1 MGRNMSQ
8 SRQVVLTA
16 TVSTGAILICSLAGR
31 IKQLSNG
38 QSITI
43 KMPEDNCYNLIIVC
57 QGAQNSTASLAA
69 RAVHG
74 NYQTVLCNI
83 NNTPS
88 STAFPALD
96 ARIPNGA
103 FAEMAASKISV
114 SKKAT

>member
-1 MGRNMSQ
+1 MSQ
-8 SRQVVLTA
+8 VRQLVLTA

-38 QSITI
+38 QSITV

-57 QGAQNSTASLAA
+57 QGAQSSTASLAA

-74 NYQTVLCNI
+74 SYQAVLCNMDD
-83 NNTPS
+83 TPS
-88 STAFPALD
+88 STAFPALT
-96 ARIPNGA
+96 ATIPPGA
-103 FAEMAASKISV
+103 FAGMEASKISV